1 MYTLLGIFKL
11 LILFPYMGINVTGL
25 LMEVSLQINSL
36 VILLA
41 SFLVLGMALFIG
53 LLQHKEQTSRYLIIL
68 LFLNCVIAWIFVSMQ
83 EGWVTSKP
91 MVAWVSLQM
100 LQGPFLYF
108 YVRSLVHL
116 EFRWRL
122 QDSYHFIPAVCF
134 AWLWLLQVQDP
145 FLLSVSCPDAGMCS
159 QQYESR
165 FVHRLATWL
174 SIFIYGYGALRLLPI
189 YMNRMKH
196 HYSALQGLKLTWL
209 KCLIWCFIVLAAMA
223 VLLDVLRYSGV
234 SSWLYGGVLQAWGP
248 IILIVFIAGFS
259 MRQRHISL
267 QMQADHLSLFY
278 QPEPVQSE
286 LRNTDDASLKQ
297 SNEAAAQV
305 DVPQQKYQSSGLD
318 EHLAAQLWR
327 ALTELMEQ
335 QQWYLKHGL
344 KVADLANELAVPVNY
359 VSQAINGYGEQSF
372 YDWVNQYRLN
382 HAVRLLADGELKVV
396 DIAEASGF
404 ASQSSFYEHF
414 KHTYKMTPKQYQKTL

>member
-1 MYTLLGIFKL
+1 MDNWLGILSHFKP
-11 LILFPYMGINVTGL
+11 FPSTGITVTRV

-36 VILLA
+36 IILLA

-68 LFLNCVIAWIFVSMQ
+68 LLLNCLVAWIFVAVN
-83 EGWVTSKP
+83 EAWVTSKP
-91 MVAWVSLQM
+91 MQAWMSLQM

-116 EFRWRL
+116 EFKWRV
-122 QDSYHFIPAVCF
+122 QDGFHFLPAVLL
-134 AWLWLLQVQDP
+134 ALLWLVQVHIP
-145 FLLSVSCPDAGMCS
+145 SLLSLPCPDTSLCS
-159 QQYESR
+159 SEYESR

-174 SIFIYGYGALRLLPI
+174 SIFIYGYWALRFLPV

-209 KCLIWCFIVLAAMA
+209 TCLIWCFIILAAMA
-223 VLLDVLRYSGV
+223 AFLDVLRYSGV

-267 QMQADHLSLFY
+267 QIQADHPSLFY
-278 QPEPVQSE
+278 QPEPTLPS
-286 LRNTDDASLKQ
+286 RTGDDDPDSKQ
-297 SNEAAAQV
+297 PNGVLTQGQMQL
-305 DVPQQKYQSSGLD
+305 PKYQSSGLD
-318 EHLAAQLWR
+318 EQLAAQLWV
-327 ALTELMEQ
+327 ALTELME

-344 KVADLANELAVPVNY
+344 KVADLASELAVPVNY
-359 VSQAINGYGEQSF
+359 VSQAINGYGKQSF

-382 HAVRLLADGELKVV
+382 HAVSLLADGGLKVA

-414 KHTYKMTPKQYQKTL
+414 KHRYKMTPKQYQKSL